1 MIEKAEFGYCLL
13 GKPFEKQARTIEE
26 QGKEQVAALEV
37 LDPENNQK
45 PKSIAGLFL
54 NEMRNVEIN

>member
-1 MIEKAEFGYCLL
+1 MIEKAEFAYCLL
-13 GKPFEKQARTIEE
+13 GKAFEKQTKTIEE
-26 QGKEQVAALEV
+26 QGQKQVAALEV

-45 PKSIAGLFL
+45 LKSIAGLFL

>member
-1 MIEKAEFGYCLL
+1 MSIRKNFW
-13 GKPFEKQARTIEE
+13 KTKKKTIEE
-26 QGKEQVAALEV
+26 QGKKQNEASEV

-45 PKSIAGLFL
+45 LKSIAGLFL